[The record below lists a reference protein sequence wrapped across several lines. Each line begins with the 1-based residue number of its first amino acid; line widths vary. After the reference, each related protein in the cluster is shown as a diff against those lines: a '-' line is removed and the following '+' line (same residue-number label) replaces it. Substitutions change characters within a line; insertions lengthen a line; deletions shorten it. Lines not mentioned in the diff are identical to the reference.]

1 MPSVWAADEKER
13 REMIGQFMVRD
24 NKARNGDL
32 GFVPRAALARRDRN
46 PGYTLIEMLVAL
58 IVTGVLL
65 SMGVPK
71 FQQSLEQ
78 SRADVAGANLRSIW
92 AAQRLYWLENRTYA
106 PDLPT
111 LLAANLID
119 PSLPTA
125 TAPYGYSIATS
136 SDSWFTATATR
147 GGSTNWSGTFTIAAD
162 GTFSGSVQQS
172 GQGVTIIPGFQ

>member
-1 MPSVWAADEKER
+1 
-13 REMIGQFMVRD
+13 MIGQIIVRD
-24 NKARNGDL
+24 KKARSGDL
-32 GFVPRAALARRDRN
+32 EFAPRTALARRDRK

-65 SMGVPK
+65 SIGVPK

-78 SRADVAGANLRSIW
+78 SRSDVAGANLRSIW

-111 LLAANLID
+111 LLSANLVD

-125 TAPYGYSIATS
+125 TTPYGYSIASS
-136 SDSWFTATATR
+136 SDSWFTAIATR
-147 GGSTNWSGTFTIAAD
+147 SGSTNWSGTFTIAAD
-162 GTFSGSVQQS
+162 GTFSGSVQQG
-172 GQGVTIIPGFQ
+172 GQGATIVPGFQ